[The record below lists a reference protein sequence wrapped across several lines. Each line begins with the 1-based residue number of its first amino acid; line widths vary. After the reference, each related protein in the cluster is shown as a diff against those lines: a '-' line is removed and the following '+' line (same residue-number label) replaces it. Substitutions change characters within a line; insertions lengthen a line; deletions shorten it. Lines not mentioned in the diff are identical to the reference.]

1 MKIIIVDDD
10 ERIRKQIVKIVNQT
24 LVKTQL
30 NVQTKIFDKYSEEL
44 KKEILNSNENIY
56 ILDLDL
62 PIKNGFDISRIIRF
76 EVNDWKSI
84 IIIASA
90 YDQKSDFISSQLA
103 IFTYISKFIDFKA
116 KLSDSLNLS
125 LNVLLSDKAI
135 KIDDENVLIDDI
147 LCIQKEK
154 SSKYCIIKC
163 FNDEYRVRK
172 SLAELQKETRLEKIR
187 KDLLVN
193 KKNTISINENEIVF
207 KNNIKLN

>member
-10 ERIRKQIVKIVNQT
+10 ERIRRQVVKIVNQT
-24 LVKTQL
+24 LLKTQL
-30 NVQTKIFDKYSEEL
+30 DIQTKVFDKYSEEL
-44 KKEILNSNENIY
+44 KKEILNGNENIY
-56 ILDLDL
+56 ILDVDL

-76 EVNDWKSI
+76 EANDWKSI

-147 LCIQKEK
+147 LYIQKEK

-172 SLAELQKETRLEKIR
+172 SLAELQKESNLEKIR

-207 KNNIKLN
+207 KNNIKIK